1 MKIFKFLAVAL
12 VAMLG
17 FTACDKDCDHNFIE
31 HDFTQELV
39 GTWTYLEEGQAEAMV
54 IKADGSFT
62 TIGVMKNGGL
72 YEEKGTI
79 KVVNNKVT
87 LAFDGDKETFEGRL
101 ELVAGKSMSIVMFD
115 DNDVR
120 LDYDYCK
127 EDLSDEI
134 IGMWVCND
142 GKPGGENDIA
152 IVTYSKDGKTTT
164 TAQASDFLFDNLLN
178 VQSDY
183 KVIGDIVIRFL
194 PKENVAEGKIPFI
207 VSRLTY
213 TPNGTALGDILT
225 EHQYLSTEN
234 GIVELTSSFLRIK
247 QHLELPGMKYDYNNT
262 YVSNVKGLDE
272 DMTMMGYTFNI
283 GKMEGKNLDKM
294 LKTLLFAVE
303 FPNANTLK
311 YQYLYNGQ
319 NFVFEARIVVDGN
332 KVTIK
337 MSEMHPYYRD
347 VDMYMFQDKDN
358 TQLHMYMP
366 TSSFINYFGNMD
378 VAALAYAGEIDVTDA
393 AAVEAIFD
401 RMDERVES
409 INVSFVLKARK

>member
-1 MKIFKFLAVAL
+1 MKFFKILFVAL
-12 VAMLG
+12 VAMIG
-17 FTACDKDCDHNFIE
+17 FNSCSDDCDHNFIE
-31 HDFTQELV
+31 HDFTQDIV
-39 GTWTYLEEGQAEAMV
+39 GTWTFVEDDLAEAMV

-62 TIGVMKNGGL
+62 TTGVMKGGSL

-87 LAFDGDKETFEGRL
+87 LAFEGDNEAYEGRL

-120 LDYDYCK
+120 LTYDYC
-127 EDLSDEI
+127 ENDLSDELV
-134 IGMWVCND
+134 GMWVCND
-142 GKPGGENDIA
+142 GPEDKENDMLIQ
-152 IVTYSKDGKTTT
+152 TFNEDGSTIMTGDVGQILVNDRST
-164 TAQASDFLFDNLLN
+164 N
-178 VQSDY
+178 Y
-183 KVIGDIVIRFL
+183 KVIGNILFL
-194 PKENVAEGKIPFI
+194 ELNKESVRYMPF
-207 VSRLTY
+207 RMTY
-213 TPNGTALGDILT
+213 TRNATALGDVLT
-225 EHQYLSTEN
+225 LTG
-234 GIVELTSSFLRIK
+234 GINTIVDAPKTSWLRIK
-247 QHLELPGMKYDYNNT
+247 QNLNLAGKAYDYNNT

-347 VDMYMFQDKDN
+347 VDMYMFQDQNN

-366 TSSFINYFGNMD
+366 TYSFVNYFGNMD

-409 INVSFVLKARK
+409 INVSFVFKARK

>member
-1 MKIFKFLAVAL
+1 MKIFKFLAIAL

-31 HDFTQELV
+31 HDFTQDIV
-39 GTWTYLEEGQAEAMV
+39 GTWTTLNGELAEAMV

-62 TIGVMKNGGL
+62 TTGVMKGGSL

-87 LAFDGDKETFEGRL
+87 LAFDGDKDTFEGRL
-101 ELVAGKSMSIVMFD
+101 EFVAGKSMSIVIFD

-120 LDYDYCK
+120 LTYDYCE
-127 EDLSDEI
+127 EDLADEVV
-134 IGMWVCND
+134 GMWVCTDAPTED
-142 GKPGGENDIA
+142 GEAMIIHTFMDNGKA
-152 IVTYSKDGKTTT
+152 IYTGFGTYVDEYLVNKETTYKVVG
-164 TAQASDFLFDNLLN
+164 DLLFYALPQDNLEEGAPSYITKKLT
-178 VQSDY
+178 Y
-183 KVIGDIVIRFL
+183 KPNGVAYGDIMEEKTI
-194 PKENVAEGKIPFI
+194 K
-207 VSRLTY
+207 
-213 TPNGTALGDILT
+213 
-225 EHQYLSTEN
+225 STS
-234 GIVELTSSFLRIK
+234 TMLRIK
-247 QHLELPGMKYDYNNT
+247 QNLELPGNAYDYNNT

-337 MSEMHPYYRD
+337 MSEMRPYYRD

-409 INVSFVLKARK
+409 INLSFVLKARK

>member
-1 MKIFKFLAVAL
+1 MLTEGECLYIAL
-12 VAMLG
+12 
-17 FTACDKDCDHNFIE
+17 K
-31 HDFTQELV
+31 
-39 GTWTYLEEGQAEAMV
+39 
-54 IKADGSFT
+54 
-62 TIGVMKNGGL
+62 
-72 YEEKGTI
+72 
-79 KVVNNKVT
+79 
-87 LAFDGDKETFEGRL
+87 
-101 ELVAGKSMSIVMFD
+101 
-115 DNDVR
+115 
-120 LDYDYCK
+120 
-127 EDLSDEI
+127 
-134 IGMWVCND
+134 
-142 GKPGGENDIA
+142 
-152 IVTYSKDGKTTT
+152 
-164 TAQASDFLFDNLLN
+164 
-178 VQSDY
+178 
-183 KVIGDIVIRFL
+183 
-194 PKENVAEGKIPFI
+194 
-207 VSRLTY
+207 LTY
-213 TPNGTALGDILT
+213 APNGNSLGDIMVQKSKKMVDGKEVERT
-225 EHQYLSTEN
+225 STM
-234 GIVELTSSFLRIK
+234 LRIK
-247 QHLELPGMKYDYNNT
+247 QHLELPGTKYDYNNT

-319 NFVFEARIVVDGN
+319 NFVFEAPLVVDGN

-337 MSEMHPYYRD
+337 MSEMRPYYRD

-409 INVSFVLKARK
+409 INVSLVFKARK